1 MKRLGIV
8 GGAGL
13 LGSTTAFCVAQT
25 GVFDEIILLDIK
37 ENMVM
42 SHVMDMGQAMCPI
55 SKTKLLKGDYED
67 LAECDVVLVTASLP
81 ERKVANRNEFLQ
93 DNLGIVTPICEKLK
107 PFCKKDCVLIN
118 ATNPV
123 DVFTYVY
130 WKLLGW
136 DRHRVLGFCA
146 NDTLRLKWA
155 TAQVLD
161 VDYKDLEGIAVG
173 EHGDGQV
180 RLYDQMKYRG
190 ESLKLTETQR
200 AEIEKITADWF
211 TNYQNLESK
220 RTSGWTSGVMLA
232 RMITAIATD
241 SGEVFPVSVSMDG
254 EFGYSHVSFG
264 MPCILGKDGVRSIT
278 DPGFTKEQKDAL
290 DKVAEKI
297 SGLIDGIHF

>member
-107 PFCKKDCVLIN
+107 TFCKKDCVLIN

-136 DRHRVLGFCA
+136 DRHQVLGFCA

-155 TAQVLD
+155 TAQVL
-161 VDYKDLEGIAVG
+161 
-173 EHGDGQV
+173 
-180 RLYDQMKYRG
+180 
-190 ESLKLTETQR
+190 LK
-200 AEIEKITADWF
+200 
-211 TNYQNLESK
+211 
-220 RTSGWTSGVMLA
+220 
-232 RMITAIATD
+232 
-241 SGEVFPVSVSMDG
+241 
-254 EFGYSHVSFG
+254 
-264 MPCILGKDGVRSIT
+264 
-278 DPGFTKEQKDAL
+278 
-290 DKVAEKI
+290 
-297 SGLIDGIHF
+297 